1 MTTIELKRHLIER
14 ITDIDDEKF
23 LNAIKT
29 ILDSKLESKILNLT
43 EEQRLE
49 ITESRRQIEQGLFIE
64 QLEVDEK
71 FAKWLEG
78 R

>member
-64 QLEVDEK
+64 QSEVDEK